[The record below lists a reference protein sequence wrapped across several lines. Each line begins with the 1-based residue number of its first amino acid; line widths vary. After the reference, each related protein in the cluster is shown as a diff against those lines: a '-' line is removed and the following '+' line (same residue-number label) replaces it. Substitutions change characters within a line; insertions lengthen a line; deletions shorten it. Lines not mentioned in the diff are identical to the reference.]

1 MTNFNE
7 AAYWLALVNQSG
19 LGLPKLKPMVQK
31 WVLMEGKSIVEL
43 FNLSLIELSVRF
55 ELQEA
60 EAQRVLKSAETHQ
73 THLQMIEQW
82 AADDIHLLTLNHP
95 HYPIRLIYNLP
106 PQQQPLLLWAKGNI
120 EKLLSPTLT
129 ILGQEDP
136 DQEIKNF
143 VTEFTPFL
151 VNENIGVVSGYGK
164 GLDRHAFETT
174 LDTESGYA
182 LAVLPMGLSA
192 FSKLTTRLDPA
203 VTSGQ
208 AILVSPFVP
217 DMAYK
222 ETLADARNLLVDS
235 LALALI
241 APQVDA
247 ALLPRTLAALDRGM
261 PVLVSLIDSPEN
273 RTLIA
278 NGAFLLTDIGE
289 VIEMVQ
295 QAIIDDAM
303 QAQLA
308 HATPAVTPPPVDY
321 HSTLLNDTDDYA
333 IRPDEVDPID
343 PDEALDILSSMG
355 PVPDSLRSR
364 LMAMEKMQQE
374 EDDDLM

>member
-31 WVLMEGKSIVEL
+31 WVLMEGKSIVDL
-43 FNLSLIELSVRF
+43 FDLSLMNLRVRF
-55 ELQEA
+55 ELQEE
-60 EAQRVLKSAETHQ
+60 EAQGVLKSAETHQ
-73 THLQMIEQW
+73 AHLHRIEQW
-82 AADDIHLLTLNHP
+82 AADDIHLLTLNHS
-95 HYPIRLIYNLP
+95 HYPVRLIYNLP

-143 VTEFTPFL
+143 VTELAPFL
-151 VNENIGVVSGYGK
+151 VDEDIGVVSGYGK
-164 GLDRHAFETT
+164 GLDRHAFETI
-174 LDTESGYA
+174 LDTKSGYA

-208 AILVSPFVP
+208 AILVSPFAP
-217 DMAYK
+217 DMAYN

-261 PVLVSLIDSPEN
+261 PVLVSMIDSPEN

-278 NGAFLLTDIGE
+278 NGAFLLTDFGE

-295 QAIIDDAM
+295 QAMIDDSM

-308 HATPAVTPPPVDY
+308 HATPAVTSPPVDY
-321 HSTLLNDTDDYA
+321 PSTLLNDTDDYA
-333 IRPDEVDPID
+333 IRSVEVDPIA

-355 PVPDSLRSR
+355 TVPDSLRSR

-374 EDDDLM
+374 EDDELM